1 VSLRTRLALVF
12 AAATLVPLGATLWLT
27 SVLLDQSLRP
37 VDQVARLSR
46 SLQKTGLEYYRLACE
61 QLKADALAGR
71 VAPRRYAEAAMPPQ
85 VAEFAESDE
94 AERWKL
100 TGDGGSQLMYML
112 RTTEGISIWE
122 RPLAIRMGDLSG
134 EYSQARLTA
143 SRDLHRGFF
152 AAWILL
158 ATVIS
163 IVALGLVWLV
173 STRFSR
179 PIVSLTGALKGL
191 ADGDF
196 RIRVP
201 NERTDEIGLATDAFN
216 RMAAQLEQNRDRLVY
231 LTQLASW
238 QVLARKMAHEVK
250 NALTPIRLTVEEM
263 VVRGNDP
270 GEGRK
275 AFLGQ
280 AASIVVDEIESLE
293 RRIRAFSEFS
303 SEPPVCPEP
312 LDILAIVEER
322 IAFLKTAHPEVRYA
336 VEAAGSTPN
345 AMADQDLVR
354 SILVNLLE
362 NAAEAAGEGGRILAR
377 VAPRDDRIAIEVHDS
392 GPGLSELARKS
403 LFQPTISFKK
413 RGMGLGLSIARKSA
427 LLSGGDILL
436 IAGELGGAGFR
447 VLLPALDSG
456 LAGGPP
462 ASAAGVRAG
471 RLVPVQA
478 QAAAAHRS

>member
-27 SVLLDQSLRP
+27 SVLLDESLRP
-37 VDQVARLSR
+37 VDQLSRLSR
-46 SLQKTGLEYYRLACE
+46 SLETTGREYYRQACD
-61 QLKADALAGR
+61 QLKADAVAGR
-71 VAPRRYAEAAMPPQ
+71 SVPRRFAGEGIPAM
-85 VAEFAESDE
+85 VREFADGDE
-94 AERWKL
+94 DSECKW
-100 TGDGGSQLMYML
+100 TGAGGAQLMYMV
-112 RTTEGISIWE
+112 RTAEGVSVWE

-134 EYSQARLTA
+134 EYTQARLTA

-152 AAWILL
+152 AAWAVL
-158 ATVIS
+158 ATVIWT
-163 IVALGLVWLV
+163 IALALVWWV
-173 STRFSR
+173 ASRFSR
-179 PIVSLTGALKGL
+179 PIVNLTGALKGL

-216 RMAAQLEQNRDRLVY
+216 RTAAQLEQNRDRLVY

-250 NALTPIRLTVEEM
+250 NSLTPIRLTVEEM
-263 VVRGNDP
+263 VARDGTDANA
-270 GEGRK
+270 E
-275 AFLGQ
+275 

-303 SEPPVCPEP
+303 SEPPVCPER
-312 LDILAIVEER
+312 LDILSIVEER

-336 VEAAGSTPN
+336 VETVENTPN
-345 AMADQDLVR
+345 AVADQDLVR

-377 VAPRDDRIAIEVHDS
+377 VATVDDRVAIEVHDS
-392 GPGLSELARKS
+392 GPGLSDLARKS

-447 VLLPALDSG
+447 VLLPAG
-456 LAGGPP
+456 
-462 ASAAGVRAG
+462 
-471 RLVPVQA
+471 
-478 QAAAAHRS
+478 